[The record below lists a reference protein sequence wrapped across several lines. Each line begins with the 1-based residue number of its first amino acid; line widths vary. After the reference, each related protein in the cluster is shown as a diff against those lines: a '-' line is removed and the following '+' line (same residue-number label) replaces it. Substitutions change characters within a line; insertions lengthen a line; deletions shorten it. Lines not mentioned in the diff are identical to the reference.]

1 MAAAVNPGSRRELA
15 LGRRILQATTPA

>member
-15 LGRRILQATTPA
+15 LGRRIRQATTPA